1 MNKETLKRVIVDQR
15 QELEKRFCQERVLE
29 REGIKPCM
37 KYLVQP
43 NLLLV
48 SGMRRAGKSFF
59 AHILAGKNSYAF
71 LNFDDERLMGFVA
84 SDFNNVLE
92 CFNEL
97 YGEPPY
103 LLFDEIQNVKGW
115 ELFAGRLRNTAKV
128 IITGS
133 NANLLSRELSTH
145 LTGRFMEYVL
155 HPMSF
160 KEFCG
165 FKKEGSLEI

>member
-71 LNFDDERLMGFVA
+71 LNFDDERLMGFGHRI
-84 SDFNNVLE
+84 STTFLNV
-92 CFNEL
+92 
-97 YGEPPY
+97 
-103 LLFDEIQNVKGW
+103 
-115 ELFAGRLRNTAKV
+115 
-128 IITGS
+128 
-133 NANLLSRELSTH
+133 STN
-145 LTGRFMEYVL
+145 FMESR
-155 HPMSF
+155 HI
-160 KEFCG
+160 FCLMK
-165 FKKEGSLEI
+165 FRTSKDGSYLRDVCAIRQK